1 MGFKT
6 GIVGLPNVGKSTLF
20 NALTRTAA
28 AQAANYPF
36 CTIKPNTGEVAVLD
50 QRLQELAKISKS
62 RRTVPAT
69 MTFVDIAGL
78 VKGASRGEGLGNQ
91 FLGSI
96 REIDA
101 ITHVVRCF
109 DNDDVAHVHEQVDP
123 VEDILIVE
131 TELILADIGSI
142 DRRIERLARKV
153 RGGDRDAIM
162 MDDLLKRALKALD
175 SGHPARV
182 VKILDHERAAWK
194 HIQLITA
201 KPVLYVSN
209 VEESSASTGNE
220 NSSSVEEFAQ
230 QNCAAHVVISAA
242 IEEEIAQ
249 LEDDEI
255 AEFLREIGCASSGLE
270 RLIHQGY
277 KLLGL
282 RTFFTSGPNE
292 TRAWTIPNGTQAQ
305 DAAGV
310 IHNDFRRGFIR
321 AETISYV
328 DFVEFGG
335 EQRAKENGKVRSEG
349 KNYQV
354 QDGDVI
360 RVLFK
365 V

>member
-1 MGFKT
+1 MGFKS

-20 NALTRTAA
+20 NALTRTAL

-36 CTIKPNTGEVAVLD
+36 CTIEPNTGEVAVPD
-50 QRLQELAKISKS
+50 QRLRKLSTISES
-62 RRTVPAT
+62 RRMVPAT

-101 ITHVVRCF
+101 IIHVVRCF
-109 DNDDVAHVHEQVDP
+109 NDDDVGHVYEQVDP
-123 VEDILIVE
+123 VRDIMIVE
-131 TELILADIGSI
+131 TELMLADIESI
-142 DRRIERLARKV
+142 EKRIERLARKV

-175 SGHPARV
+175 GGHPARFV
-182 VKILDHERAAWK
+182 EVSEHERTTWK
-194 HIQLITA
+194 NVQLITA

-209 VEESSASTGNE
+209 VEESSASTGND
-220 NSSSVEEFAQ
+220 NSSSVAEFAQ
-230 QNCAAHVVISAA
+230 QVEAAHVVISAA
-242 IEEEIAQ
+242 IEEEVAQ
-249 LEDDEI
+249 LEDNEV
-255 AEFLREIGCASSGLE
+255 AEFLREIGCARSGLE
-270 RLIHQGY
+270 RMIQQGY
-277 KLLGL
+277 ELLGL

-292 TRAWTIPNGTQAQ
+292 TRAWTIPKGTKAQ

-321 AETISYV
+321 AETISYL

-335 EQRAKENGKVRSEG
+335 EQRAKVNGKIRSEG
-349 KNYQV
+349 KSYEV